1 MIQYFLSVSVDF
13 AEKFKKINKLKWRV
27 LDAIFKHM
35 WDYKYVPAEIIADTA
50 GVDLDKIE
58 KILKTLKDERLVENK
73 YTEYLG
79 SAFTFLGLSLYS
91 LWRLVRSDKV
101 SMLGKKMG
109 EGKESIIY
117 NCYSERYGEGVLKF
131 HKVGYPSFKKVR
143 EKRDYGTLHF
153 TVLMVRSA
161 RNEFNAMK
169 KLYGYV
175 SVPKPYDWEG
185 NAVLMELI
193 DAKELYKVRLENPED
208 VLDMIVE
215 EMKKMYSM
223 GVIHGDL
230 SQYNILVN
238 PEGIWFIDFP
248 QYIDLDELENEY
260 ERNMAEEILKRDIEN
275 ILNYF
280 RKTYGIKRDFDEILK
295 YIKSS

>member
-1 MIQYFLSVSVDF
+1 MVDF
-13 AEKFKKINKLKWRV
+13 AEKFKRMSKLKWRV
-27 LDAIFKHM
+27 LDGIFKNM
-35 WDYKYVPAEIIADTA
+35 WDYKFVPAEIIARTA
-50 GVDLDKIE
+50 QINPDKIE
-58 KILKTLKDERLVENK
+58 PVLKALKDENLVENK

-79 SAFTFLGLSLYS
+79 SAFTYLGLSLYS

-117 NCYSERYGEGVLKF
+117 NCYSERYGECVLKF
-131 HKVGYPSFKKVR
+131 HKVGYPSFKRVK

-161 RNEFNAMK
+161 KNEFRALK
-169 KLYGYV
+169 KLHGNV
-175 SVPKPYDWEG
+175 SVPRPYDWEG

-193 DAKELYKVRLENPED
+193 DAKELYKVRLENPEE
-208 VLDMIVE
+208 VLDMIIDDVRE
-215 EMKKMYSM
+215 MYSL

-238 PEGIWFIDFP
+238 PEGIWYIDFP
-248 QYIDLDELENEY
+248 QYIDMDEVETDE
-260 ERNMAEEILKRDIEN
+260 ERRMAEEILRRDVEN

-280 RKTYGIKRDFDEILK
+280 RKTYGIRRDMEEVLA
-295 YIKSS
+295 YIRK

>member
-1 MIQYFLSVSVDF
+1 MDF
-13 AEKFKKINKLKWRV
+13 AKKFKSMSKLKWMV
-27 LDAIFKHM
+27 LDPIFKNM
-35 WDYKYVPAEIIADTA
+35 WDYKYVPAEVIAKTA
-50 GVDLDKIE
+50 HINPE
-58 KILKTLKDERLVENK
+58 KVENILKTLKDERLVENK

-79 SAFTFLGLSLYS
+79 SAFTYLGLSLYS
-91 LWRLVRSDKV
+91 LWRLVRADKV
-101 SMLGKKMG
+101 SMLGKRMG
-109 EGKESIIY
+109 EGKESIIF
-117 NCYSERYGEGVLKF
+117 NCYSDRYGGECVLKF
-131 HKVGYPSFKKVR
+131 HKVGYSSFKKVR

-161 RNEFNAMK
+161 RNEFQAMK

-193 DAKELYKVRLENPED
+193 DAKELFRVRLENPED
-208 VLDMIVE
+208 VLEMIIE
-215 EMKKMYSM
+215 EVRRMYSL

-248 QYIDLDELENEY
+248 QYIDLDELESDE
-260 ERNMAEEILKRDIEN
+260 ERRGAEEILRRDLEN
-275 ILNYF
+275 LLNYF
-280 RKTYGIKRDFDEILK
+280 KKTYRVERDIDEVFK
-295 YIKSS
+295 YVTS

>member
-1 MIQYFLSVSVDF
+1 MVDF
-13 AEKFKKINKLKWRV
+13 AEKFKRMSKLKWRV
-27 LDAIFKHM
+27 LDGIFKNM
-35 WDYKYVPAEIIADTA
+35 WDYKFVPAEIIARTA
-50 GVDLDKIE
+50 QINPDKIE
-58 KILKTLKDERLVENK
+58 PVLKALKDENLVENK

-79 SAFTFLGLSLYS
+79 SAFTYLGLSLYS

-117 NCYSERYGEGVLKF
+117 NCYSERYGECVLKF
-131 HKVGYPSFKKVR
+131 HKVGYPSFKRVK

-161 RNEFNAMK
+161 KNEFRALK
-169 KLYGYV
+169 KLHGNV
-175 SVPKPYDWEG
+175 SVPRPYDWEG

-193 DAKELYKVRLENPED
+193 DAKELYKVRLENPEE
-208 VLDMIVE
+208 VLDMIIDDVRE
-215 EMKKMYSM
+215 MYSL

-238 PEGIWFIDFP
+238 PEGIWYIDFP
-248 QYIDLDELENEY
+248 QYIDMDEVETDE
-260 ERNMAEEILKRDIEN
+260 ERRMTEEILRRDVEN

-280 RKTYGIKRDFDEILK
+280 RKTYGIRRDMEEVLA
-295 YIKSS
+295 YIRK

>member
-1 MIQYFLSVSVDF
+1 MNQYLLSVSVDF

-35 WDYKYVPAEIIADTA
+35 WDYKYVPAEIIANTA

-58 KILKTLKDERLVENK
+58 RILKSLKDERLVENK

-101 SMLGKKMG
+101 TMLGKKMG

-208 VLDMIVE
+208 VLDMIIE
-215 EMKKMYSM
+215 EIKKMYSM

-248 QYIDLDELENEY
+248 QYVDLDELEDEY
-260 ERNMAEEILKRDIEN
+260 ERNMAEEMLKRDVEN

-280 RKTYGIKRDFDEILK
+280 RKTYGVKRDFEETLR
-295 YIKSS
+295 YIKS

>member
-1 MIQYFLSVSVDF
+1 VSVDF
-13 AEKFKKINKLKWRV
+13 AEKFKRINKLKWKV

-35 WDYKYVPAEIIADTA
+35 WDYKYVPAEIIANAA

-58 KILKTLKDERLVENK
+58 KILKSLKDERLVENK

-215 EMKKMYSM
+215 EIKKMYSM

-248 QYIDLDELENEY
+248 QYVDLDELENEH
-260 ERNMAEEILKRDIEN
+260 EKNMAEEMLKRDVEN

-280 RKTYGIKRDFDEILK
+280 RKTYGIKRDFDEILR
-295 YIKSS
+295 YIRSS

>member
-1 MIQYFLSVSVDF
+1 MVDF
-13 AEKFKKINKLKWRV
+13 AEKFKSMSKLKWKV
-27 LDAIFKHM
+27 LDAIFKNM
-35 WDYKYVPAEIIADTA
+35 WDYKYVPAEVIAKTA
-50 GVDLDKIE
+50 QINPDKME
-58 KILKTLKDERLVENK
+58 AILKALKDENLVENK

-79 SAFTFLGLSLYS
+79 SAFTYLGLSLYS

-117 NCYSERYGEGVLKF
+117 NCYSEKYGECVLKF
-131 HKVGYPSFKKVR
+131 HKVGYSSFKKVK

-161 RNEFNAMK
+161 KNEFKALK

-193 DAKELYKVRLENPED
+193 DAKELFRVRLENPKDVLEMIIED
-208 VLDMIVE
+208 V
-215 EMKKMYSM
+215 KTMYSL
-223 GVIHGDL
+223 GIIHGDL

-238 PEGIWFIDFP
+238 PEGVWYIDFP
-248 QYIDLDELENEY
+248 QHIDLNEVDTDE
-260 ERNMAEEILKRDIEN
+260 ERKVADEILRRDVEN
-275 ILNYF
+275 VINYF
-280 RKTYGIKRDFDEILK
+280 KKTYRIEKDINSVLK
-295 YIKSS
+295 YIKGE

>member
-1 MIQYFLSVSVDF
+1 
-13 AEKFKKINKLKWRV
+13 
-27 LDAIFKHM
+27 M
-35 WDYKYVPAEIIADTA
+35 WDYKYVPAEIIANAA

-58 KILKTLKDERLVENK
+58 KILKSLKDERLVENK

-169 KLYGYV
+169 KLYRYV

-193 DAKELYKVRLENPED
+193 DAKELYKVRLENPKD

-215 EMKKMYSM
+215 EIKKMYSM

-248 QYIDLDELENEY
+248 QYVDLDELENEH
-260 ERNMAEEILKRDIEN
+260 EKNMAEEMLKRDVEN

-280 RKTYGIKRDFDEILK
+280 RKTYGIKRDFDEILR
-295 YIKSS
+295 YIRSS

>member
-1 MIQYFLSVSVDF
+1 MSVDF
-13 AEKFKKINKLKWRV
+13 AEKFKRINKLKWKV

-35 WDYKYVPAEIIADTA
+35 WDYKYVPAEIIANAA

-58 KILKTLKDERLVENK
+58 KILKSLKDERLVENK

-169 KLYGYV
+169 KLYRYV

-193 DAKELYKVRLENPED
+193 DAKELYKVRLENPKD

-215 EMKKMYSM
+215 EIKKMYSM

-248 QYIDLDELENEY
+248 QYVDLDELENEH
-260 ERNMAEEILKRDIEN
+260 EKNMAEEMLKRDVEN

-280 RKTYGIKRDFDEILK
+280 RKTYGIKRDFDEILR
-295 YIKSS
+295 YIRSS

>member
-1 MIQYFLSVSVDF
+1 MIDF
-13 AEKFKKINKLKWRV
+13 AEKFKRMSKLKWMV
-27 LDAIFKHM
+27 LDAIFKNM
-35 WDYKYVPAEIIADTA
+35 WDYKYVPAEVIAKTA
-50 GVDLDKIE
+50 HINPE
-58 KILKTLKDERLVENK
+58 KVEGLLKSLKDEHLVENK

-79 SAFTFLGLSLYS
+79 SAFTYLGLSLYS

-101 SMLGKKMG
+101 SMLGKRMG
-109 EGKESIIY
+109 EGKESIIF
-117 NCYSERYGEGVLKF
+117 NCYSERYGECVLKF
-131 HKVGYPSFKKVR
+131 HKVGYSSFKKVR

-161 RNEFNAMK
+161 RNEFQALK

-193 DAKELYKVRLENPED
+193 DAKELFRVRLENPKDVLEMIIED
-208 VLDMIVE
+208 VRT
-215 EMKKMYSM
+215 MYSL

-248 QYIDLDELENEY
+248 QYIDLDELETDE
-260 ERNMAEEILKRDIEN
+260 ERRAAEEILRRDIEN

-280 RKTYGIKRDFDEILK
+280 KKTYNIKKDANEVLS